1 MTRYLRRFKRGAELI
16 CAALFAVMF
25 IAFLIQVFSRYM
37 LNDPVAWSME
47 VALLAY
53 LWIIFIAGATIV
65 RIEDHISFDTIYQSV
80 RPKSKRILALITSA
94 AILLAFLSALPA
106 NFDFVTFM
114 AIDTTSILEIRFDIV
129 FFCFLIF
136 MAAVIL
142 RMIYKIRRLMSSRW
156 REEI

>member
-1 MTRYLRRFKRGAELI
+1 MTGYRRLLKRGVELI

-25 IAFLIQVFSRYM
+25 IAFLIQVFSRYV

-80 RPKSKRILALITSA
+80 KPKSKRILTLITSA
-94 AILLAFLSALPA
+94 VILLAFLFALPA
-106 NFDFVTFM
+106 NYDFVTFM
-114 AIDTTSILEIRFDIV
+114 AIDTTSILAIRFDIV
-129 FFCFLIF
+129 FSCFLIF

-142 RMIYKIRRLMSSRW
+142 RMIYKIRRLMSSKW